1 MVRVGLGSRLG
12 LGLGLF
18 LRVWLPNVRYGPEG
32 PHCSVNPPACSLGR
46 MFFLSRQT
54 VGPVTILSFLR
65 RIFFKELVQC
75 GPTASTVV
83 WKSPW
88 DPNSLD
94 RATTCHRGR
103 FLGREGEGVQG
114 LIRWFFVRFLYPN
127 LTGRVKYC
135 FKPPLVYWVIAGV
148 KCTPRLG
155 LYK

>member
-1 MVRVGLGSRLG
+1 MAYWGSTSGSDFPMFGMDPRVRIVPSTRLHV
-12 LGLGLF
+12 LSEECF
-18 LRVWLPNVRYGPEG
+18 
-32 PHCSVNPPACSLGR
+32 
-46 MFFLSRQT
+46 FFLDKT

-103 FLGREGEGVQG
+103 FLGRGGEGVQG

-148 KCTPRLG
+148 KYTPRLG